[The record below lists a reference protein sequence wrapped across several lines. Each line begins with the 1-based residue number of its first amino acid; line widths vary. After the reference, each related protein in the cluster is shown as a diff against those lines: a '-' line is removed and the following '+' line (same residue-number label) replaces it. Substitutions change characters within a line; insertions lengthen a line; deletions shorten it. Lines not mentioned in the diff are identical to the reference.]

1 MSDPQSPK
9 RFIAGA
15 VCTACGLADRTVMYH
30 AEAKVIKECVACGHT
45 ESLDELGQPG
55 ELQTRVS
62 PKPWS
67 IDESAVIKIIE
78 P

>member
-1 MSDPQSPK
+1 MSDRKTPK

-15 VCTACGLADRTVMYH
+15 VCTACGEQDRTQMYH
-30 AEAKVIKECVACGHT
+30 ADTRVIRECVACGHT
-45 ESLDELGQPG
+45 ETLDNLGQPG

-62 PKPWS
+62 PKPAA
-67 IDESAVIKIIE
+67 DEATVVKIIE

>member
-1 MSDPQSPK
+1 MSDSQPPK

-15 VCTACGLADRTVMYH
+15 VCTACGVQDRTLMYN
-30 AEAKVIKECVACGHT
+30 ADNKVIKECVACGHT
-45 ESLDELGQPG
+45 ETLDELGQPG

-62 PKPWS
+62 PKPAP
-67 IDESAVIKIIE
+67 DETAVIKIIE

>member
-1 MSDPQSPK
+1 MTDAKTPK

-15 VCTACGLADRTVMYH
+15 VCTACGVQDRTLMYH
-30 AEAKVIKECVACGHT
+30 EDAKVVRECVACGFT
-45 ESLDELGQPG
+45 ETLDDLGQPG

-62 PKPWS
+62 PKPAA
-67 IDESAVIKIIE
+67 DDSATVIKIIE

>member
-1 MSDPQSPK
+1 MRDPQPPK

-15 VCTACGLADRTVMYH
+15 VCTACGVQDRTLMYH
-30 AEAKVIKECVACGHT
+30 ADAKVIRECVDCGHT
-45 ESLDELGQPG
+45 ETLDELGQPN

-62 PKPWS
+62 PKPAP
-67 IDESAVIKIIE
+67 DEATVIKIIK

>member
-1 MSDPQSPK
+1 MADQKRPK

-15 VCTACGLADRTVMYH
+15 VCTACGVQDKTLMYN
-30 AEAKVIKECVACGHT
+30 EDAKVIRECVACGHT
-45 ESLDELGQPG
+45 EALDELGQPG

-62 PKPWS
+62 PKPVP
-67 IDESAVIKIIE
+67 DETTVIKIID

>member
-1 MSDPQSPK
+1 MSDAQPPK

-15 VCTACGLADRTVMYH
+15 VCTRCGVQDRTVLYH
-30 AEAKVIKECVACGHT
+30 ADTKVIRECVDCGHS
-45 ESLDELGQPG
+45 EALDELGQPG

-62 PKPWS
+62 PKPVQ
-67 IDESAVIKIIE
+67 DETTVIKIIK